1 MEPVQSSFCTR
12 TALNMGFQYLVKMV
26 LKVFFLMP
34 ARIILYLVKLVF
46 PVFFIMLARK
56 IQYLVKLVFP
66 DLQKFRF
73 TTMNGLKLNADNELV
88 KKLKNKGHT
97 EVMSSDRCDFI
108 LAFCPIST
116 RPGIDIQETMEMCQG
131 DEPVI
136 LVVLHHTH
144 DREKNVSPQRVD
156 PSQPFKDKIVLSV
169 ACLFYEGKL
178 LKCKHNSKEINKVI
192 DHLSRPI
199 PKC

>member
-1 MEPVQSSFCTR
+1 MAHSRETV
-12 TALNMGFQYLVKMV
+12 AY
-26 LKVFFLMP
+26 VFVERMHVHL
-34 ARIILYLVKLVF
+34 
-46 PVFFIMLARK
+46 
-56 IQYLVKLVFP
+56 
-66 DLQKFRF
+66 
-73 TTMNGLKLNADNELV
+73 
-88 KKLKNKGHT
+88 
-97 EVMSSDRCDFI
+97 
-108 LAFCPIST
+108 
-116 RPGIDIQETMEMCQG
+116 ETG
-131 DEPVI
+131 DKPVI